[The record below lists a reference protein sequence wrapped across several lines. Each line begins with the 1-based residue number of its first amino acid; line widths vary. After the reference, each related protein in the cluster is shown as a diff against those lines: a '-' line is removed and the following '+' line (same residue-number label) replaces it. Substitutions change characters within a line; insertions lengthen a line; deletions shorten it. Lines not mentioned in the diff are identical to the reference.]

1 MVFNIH
7 RFVSSTSPSRH
18 DNIRVICISQFPFL
32 ELLRFP
38 YSAYS
43 IDQESEYADHRRTE
57 WLGKRYLAGICS
69 HIRYPAITGLLHH
82 TSCHSWLDLFVHTVH
97 TPMPPYSRSKM
108 AQEQTTKKRNPF
120 PMKIAKLSFFIPLIS
135 VAISLLMKP
144 FLPNPISRE
153 LRIIMGIFYLI
164 FIITALVLG
173 IVSLTYI
180 PKYGRKGI

>member
-1 MVFNIH
+1 
-7 RFVSSTSPSRH
+7 
-18 DNIRVICISQFPFL
+18 
-32 ELLRFP
+32 
-38 YSAYS
+38 
-43 IDQESEYADHRRTE
+43 
-57 WLGKRYLAGICS
+57 
-69 HIRYPAITGLLHH
+69 
-82 TSCHSWLDLFVHTVH
+82 
-97 TPMPPYSRSKM
+97 M

-180 PKYGRKGI
+180 PKYGRKG